1 MRIIRKY
8 LLNVSAIIGLGLIAA
23 VVGGYILKNQRFTL
37 SEQVPFL
44 GSSFVEYKATLPT
57 AQSITP
63 GQGQTVNVAGVPV
76 GELSKVE
83 LVDGRAVVTLKI
95 RKKYTPIYRDAT
107 ALVRPK
113 TGLNDMV
120 VELSPGSRRT
130 GELPES
136 RAIPVEQ
143 SLSNVNLDE
152 ILAGFDGDTT
162 NYLQLLLS
170 AGGEAITG
178 NDKALAA
185 TFKRFEP
192 TASGLKRVTA
202 GLTERRSNIR
212 RTITNFRK
220 VSESLASKDDD
231 LVALVDSSEQ
241 VFRSFANQDAKLRET
256 VRELPTT
263 LQSTQTNLEKVD
275 RLAANLGP
283 SLEKLRPAA
292 RALGPSL
299 RQTRPFL
306 RKTTPVIRDQ
316 LRPFSRDALPTVRL
330 LRPAARDLASITPD
344 LTKTFSVANYL
355 FNTLAYDKPK
365 DGNESF
371 LFWFAWANHL
381 GNSVFGTADAHGPI
395 RKGIVQVSCSSL
407 ATLDSIK
414 KVNPQLGTL
423 ASLLDAPLTS
433 DVCPASSQ
441 PGSGTTGATGATGL
455 AGVLPTLPSLPT
467 ATGSGG

>member
-1 MRIIRKY
+1 MRILRKY
-8 LLNVSAIIGLGLIAA
+8 SLNVGAIVGLAIIAA
-23 VVGGYILKNQRFTL
+23 LVAGYILKNQRFTL
-37 SEQVPFL
+37 PEQVPLL

-83 LVDGRAVVTLKI
+83 LVNGRAVVTLKI
-95 RKKYTPIYRDAT
+95 RKKYAPIYKDAS

-113 TGLNDMV
+113 TGLNDMI
-120 VELSPGSRRT
+120 VELSPGSAKA
-130 GELPES
+130 GELPAS
-136 RAIPVEQ
+136 SPIPVQQ

-152 ILAGFDGDTT
+152 ILAGLDADTT
-162 NYLQLLLS
+162 NYLQILLS
-170 AGGEAITG
+170 AGGEAIGG

-185 TFKRFEP
+185 TLKRFEP
-192 TASGLKRVTA
+192 TASGLKRITA
-202 GLTERRSNIR
+202 GLTERRGNIR
-212 RTITNFRK
+212 RTITNFRRL
-220 VSESLASKDDD
+220 SEALAGKDDD

-241 VFRSFANQDAKLRET
+241 VFQSFADQDQKLRET
-256 VRELPTT
+256 VQELPST
-263 LQSTQTNLEKVD
+263 LQSTNTNLAKVD
-275 RLAANLGP
+275 KLAENLGP

-306 RKTTPVIRDQ
+306 RDTTPVIKNQ
-316 LRPFSRDALPTVRL
+316 LRPFSRDALPVVRT
-330 LRPAARDLASITPD
+330 LRPAARDLASTTPD

-355 FNTLAYDKPK
+355 FNTLAYDKPN
-365 DGNESF
+365 DGNESY

-407 ATLDSIK
+407 ATLDSVK

-423 ASLLDAPLTS
+423 VSLLDAPLTS
-433 DVCPASSQ
+433 DVCPKSSA
-441 PGSGTTGATGATGL
+441 PGTGATGATGATGL
-455 AGVLPTLPSLPT
+455 AGLLPPLPTG
-467 ATGSGG
+467 AKK